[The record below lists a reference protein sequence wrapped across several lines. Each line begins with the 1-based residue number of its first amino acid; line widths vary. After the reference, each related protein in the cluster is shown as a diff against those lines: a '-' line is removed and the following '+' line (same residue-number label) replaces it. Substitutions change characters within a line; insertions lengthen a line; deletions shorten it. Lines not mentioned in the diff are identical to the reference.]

1 MMAGRKSTTTD
12 ACASIK
18 AHKPDEDHEHA
29 SRLDRRPGLMRMGD
43 KSMLLWL
50 GYIVIAVVAWG
61 LIAIIV
67 GSIVG

>member
-1 MMAGRKSTTTD
+1 MKAGRKSTTTTD

-29 SRLDRRPGLMRMGD
+29 SRLDRKPGLM
-43 KSMLLWL
+43 WL

-61 LIAIIV
+61 LFAVIV
-67 GSIVG
+67 GSIG